1 MLTAN
6 PTVWDLRGDVGR
18 GGALFQSV
26 VDVVDTL
33 KAAGNS
39 GLFLC
44 AGLRTDLA
52 GKRKRQ
58 VEICS
63 FNIAFT
69 Y

>member
-1 MLTAN
+1 MLEE
-6 PTVWDLRGDVGR
+6 
-18 GGALFQSV
+18 GGSPLFQSV

-44 AGLRTDLA
+44 AGLGTDLA